1 MNDIVK
7 ENKKM
12 GRKPSLSPDK
22 IIETIKELQS
32 DNNDVTP
39 CIIRGRIGFGGL
51 GNISSVLESYLK
63 EQNGISLSEKILIE
77 THILP
82 PDLEDKRNMLLT
94 DLTLQVS
101 NFALESDL
109 LANNIAEKRARSA
122 YDTMIENNKNLVDE
136 QSLTIKIF
144 DEVEAKNSELVNHI
158 SNIEIQLLDE

>member
-63 EQNGISLSEKILIE
+63 EQNGISLSDNILIE

-101 NFALESDL
+101 NFVLESDL
-109 LANNIAEKRARSA
+109 LANNLAEKKARSA
-122 YDTMIENNKNLVDE
+122 YEN
-136 QSLTIKIF
+136 I
-144 DEVEAKNSELVNHI
+144 
-158 SNIEIQLLDE
+158 IQHN